1 VYVVCLV
8 CLVEQDQLDEQN
20 KPDEPDRSR
29 RMLKKFV
36 QQGHSEQ
43 PQLVLPSLL
52 VYLELWWL
60 ERVSRCA
67 LGMALSILSTSL

>member
-1 VYVVCLV
+1 
-8 CLVEQDQLDEQN
+8 
-20 KPDEPDRSR
+20 
-29 RMLKKFV
+29 MLKKFV

-43 PQLVLPSLL
+43 PQMVLPSLL
-52 VYLELWWL
+52 VYVELWWL